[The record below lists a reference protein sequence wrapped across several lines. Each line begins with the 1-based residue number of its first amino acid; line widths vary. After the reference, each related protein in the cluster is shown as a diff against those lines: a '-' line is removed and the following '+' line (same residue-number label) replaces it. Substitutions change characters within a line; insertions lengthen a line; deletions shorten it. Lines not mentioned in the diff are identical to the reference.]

1 MARPISHERRRQ
13 VALAAFDAI
22 RQRGSYGMTMSELA
36 QALGMKR
43 STLYWYFRDMG
54 HVFETVLDHVLER
67 QRTFLADR
75 LSAAAPPA
83 APGRTP
89 SGSPHRPPH
98 PPLHPIDLLW
108 SYAQGIWDFFESEG
122 PYLLALVSFW
132 GHSEGGEPGRVV
144 EVTNRH
150 FLPLVEAAV
159 AQLQAGVERGVVA
172 PCDARAVVNLV
183 AALIDGALVHRVT
196 RGMPIAPVATLLW
209 ESVLLPLKRDPG
221 AQS

>member
-22 RQRGSYGMTMSELA
+22 RQRGSYGMTMSDLA
-36 QALGMKR
+36 QALEMKR

-54 HVFETVLDHVLER
+54 HVFETVLEHVLER
-67 QRTFLADR
+67 QRAHLAER
-75 LSAAAPPA
+75 FAAATQADDLRSPP
-83 APGRTP
+83 
-89 SGSPHRPPH
+89 
-98 PPLHPIDLLW
+98 HPIDLLW
-108 SYAQGIWDFFESEG
+108 GYAQGVWDLFYREG

-132 GHSEGGEPGRVV
+132 GHAEGDEPGRVV

-159 AQLQAGVERGVVA
+159 AQLEAGIARGPGPPCNPRAGVELG
-172 PCDARAVVNLV
+172 

-196 RGMPIAPVATLLW
+196 RGMPIGPVGTLLW
-209 ESVLLPLKRDPG
+209 ETVLLPLKRAPT
-221 AQS
+221 AQDGS